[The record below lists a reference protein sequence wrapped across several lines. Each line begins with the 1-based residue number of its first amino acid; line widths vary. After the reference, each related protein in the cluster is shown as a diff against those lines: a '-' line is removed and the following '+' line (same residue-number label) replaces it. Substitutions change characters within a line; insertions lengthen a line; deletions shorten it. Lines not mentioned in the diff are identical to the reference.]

1 MGFTRLISWA
11 TGYVEI
17 VVRGAHLEKL
27 INLLTGSGLFV
38 WDIKRIGG
46 DALVAKIRAH
56 GFLRIREP
64 LRRSGCRGRIRAKKG
79 WPFLWRQ
86 IKRRKVFL
94 LGAAFAVMLLIYL
107 SSFIIFIKVEGF
119 EGKDC
124 EILLASLEKR
134 GVKAGLLRKD
144 LLERKSRIEREIMV
158 DLPQAVWLGISVR
171 GVVAEVR
178 VVHRKTAPK
187 TINIC
192 DIVAARNGVI
202 SKLIVIRGTP
212 VVKEGETV
220 ARGDLLI
227 SGTVWHGDPEH
238 QEFSKEEVPA
248 NGVVEA
254 RVWYDFDVLEP
265 RTVWQPVIGKTGR
278 EEYSIRLGKK
288 LHPLIGLGERPGK
301 NYSWTRW
308 HKRIYQGRNPVDVV
322 EFIKDTWREVEWRKV
337 TRPLPKV
344 KRRALTEATERLRRL
359 LGKGPLVTKAL
370 SWSNEGD
377 FVRLHVTVESVRD
390 IGMIAL
396 RQIPPG
402 K

>member
-1 MGFTRLISWA
+1 MGFARLISLL

-17 VVRGAHLEKL
+17 VVHGVHLEKL

-38 WDIKRIGG
+38 WDIRRIGS

-64 LRRSGCRGRIRAKKG
+64 LRRSGCRVRIRAKKG
-79 WPFLWRQ
+79 WPFLWRR
-86 IKRRKVFL
+86 IKRRKMFL
-94 LGAAFAVMLLIYL
+94 LGAVLAAVILIYL
-107 SSFIIFIKVEGF
+107 SSFIFFIKVEGF
-119 EGKDC
+119 EGKDR
-124 EILLASLEKR
+124 EILLASLAKH
-134 GVKAGLLRKD
+134 GVKAGLPRKE

-158 DLPQAVWLGISVR
+158 DLPHAVWLGISVR

-178 VVHRKTAPK
+178 VVRRKTAPTAIK
-187 TINIC
+187 VC

-212 VVKEGETV
+212 VVKEGDTV
-220 ARGDLLI
+220 AGGDLLI
-227 SGTVWHGDPEH
+227 SGTVWHSDPEH

-254 RVWYDFDVLEP
+254 RVWYDLEVLEP
-265 RTVWQPVIGKTGR
+265 RTVWRPVAGKAGR
-278 EEYSIRLGKK
+278 NEYSIRFGNK
-288 LHPLIGLGERPGK
+288 LHPLIGFGARPGK

-308 HKRIYQGRNPVDVV
+308 RKRIYQGRNPVDVV
-322 EFIKDTWREVEWRKV
+322 EFIKDKWREVEWRKV
-337 TRPLPKV
+337 TRPLPEV
-344 KRRALTEATERLRRL
+344 KRLALKEATERLRRM
-359 LGKGPLVTKAL
+359 LGTGPVVAKNL
-370 SWSNEGD
+370 SWSLEGD

-390 IGMIAL
+390 IGVMAL
-396 RQIPPG
+396 RQKPPG